1 MTTQPGGTCSLQTQT
16 CCGFGFALGV
26 FLLGVLGLEGRGG
39 VFAQGEARPDPE
51 TYHWV
56 LPAQHEGVTV
66 VDLHPG
72 DCYVIQRVDG
82 MVYFGDPLSE
92 VHELQRQF
100 GDPAAHLVEHP
111 EEYPD
116 EHAECQLAGCV
127 DMEQLTR
134 LVTTRFLELGTFQ
147 GRRLANHRPT
157 PLDGMRGGVYSDVG
171 SAERPRYRQAAE
183 QRMAYRHLRTAGRD
197 NCYEAKA
204 PRTLTIHIR
213 DGQQNRD
220 RTGVYSGYVYLEHHH
235 GSPRR
240 RVAARWLWGG
250 ATVSGS
256 LSRSDYFDTLRF
268 GA

>member
-1 MTTQPGGTCSLQTQT
+1 
-16 CCGFGFALGV
+16 
-26 FLLGVLGLEGRGG
+26 
-39 VFAQGEARPDPE
+39 VFAQGERRPASE

-66 VDLHPG
+66 VELHPG

-92 VHELQRQF
+92 VRELQRQF
-100 GDPAAHLVEHP
+100 GGPVAHLVEH
-111 EEYPD
+111 PD

-127 DMEQLTR
+127 DVARLTQ
-134 LVTTRFLELGTFQ
+134 LVTTRLLELGTPQ
-147 GRRLANHRPT
+147 GRRLGNHRPT
-157 PLDGMRGGVYSDVG
+157 PLDGMRGGAYSDVG
-171 SAERPRYRQAAE
+171 SAERSRYRQAAE

-213 DGQQNRD
+213 DGQQRRD

-235 GSPRR
+235 GPPRR

-250 ATVSGS
+250 ATFGGS
-256 LSRSDYFDTLRF
+256 LSLSDYFDTSRF

>member
-1 MTTQPGGTCSLQTQT
+1 MTTRPGGTCSLQTHT
-16 CCGFGFALGV
+16 CCGFGFAFGV

-39 VFAQGEARPDPE
+39 VFAQGERRPASE

-66 VDLHPG
+66 VELHPG

-92 VHELQRQF
+92 VRELQRQF
-100 GDPAAHLVEHP
+100 GGPVAHLVEH
-111 EEYPD
+111 PD

-127 DMEQLTR
+127 DVARLTQ
-134 LVTTRFLELGTFQ
+134 LVTTRLLELGTPQ
-147 GRRLANHRPT
+147 GRRLGNHRPT
-157 PLDGMRGGVYSDVG
+157 PLDGMRGGAYSDVG
-171 SAERPRYRQAAE
+171 SAERSRYRQAAE

-213 DGQQNRD
+213 DGQQRRD

-235 GSPRR
+235 GPPRR

-250 ATVSGS
+250 TTFGGS
-256 LSRSDYFDTLRF
+256 LSLSDYFDTSRF